1 MNILMK
7 RLPNEIQIIIGG
19 FIGSSQPKKLCDDI
33 KSYFETSNRA
43 ITLYMNNWEHN
54 PDDAYDWLTNDTIR
68 FLNRDIPTM
77 YGYQEYYKNII
88 RRHYS
93 VKCKDEEDV
102 EDILGQLDEYGGE
115 LGNNLFKI
123 TIGLL
128 NPHERKELLNFFE
141 TFQLTIQE

>member
-1 MNILMK
+1 MILN
-7 RLPNEIQIIIGG
+7 LT
-19 FIGSSQPKKLCDDI
+19 
-33 KSYFETSNRA
+33 YFETSNRA
-43 ITLYMNNWEHN
+43 ITFYMNNWEHS

-123 TIGLL
+123 TVGLL
-128 NPHERKELLNFFE
+128 NPHERNELLNFFE